1 MILKKIAYIELDTHA
16 EIADNFMELMAD
28 SKEFEVDY
36 YFSERIIKRIG
47 KHHSNIH
54 LSENTELFNQLN
66 QKKYDLV
73 IIGTVHRYFNL
84 FNEITKKFNTS
95 VIVHNLNFTKIS
107 RFQLFKNIFKK
118 DFQYRLKLWLKEDLL
133 AAREVF
139 TKAKNLLVLDE
150 GLAKDRLKY
159 LPVLYNQFQL
169 SNNSKIIT
177 IVIPGAVSQQRR
189 DYKKVLQE
197 LTKWNLDQS
206 QSERLIQVIFLGKAQ
221 RKELRWLKDFDNE
234 KAENVSIQYFT
245 EKVSQPLFDEWM
257 NKADVLWC
265 PIQSETEFFSHK
277 EIYGKTKMSG
287 NIGDAI
293 KYGKMAFFPD
303 SYRSDFEFV
312 INEKANS
319 GGEIFDF
326 NPENFYDFQKEFS
339 KNKILADLEKVLES
353 LL

>member
-1 MILKKIAYIELDTHA
+1 MKKIAYIELDTHA
-16 EIADNFMELMAD
+16 EIADNFMELIAD

-54 LSENTELFNQLN
+54 LSESTELLNQLN
-66 QKKYDLV
+66 DQKYDLV
-73 IIGTVHRYFNL
+73 IIGTAHRYFNL
-84 FNEITKKFNTS
+84 FNEIAAKFNTS
-95 VIVHNLNFTKIS
+95 VIVHNLNFTRIS
-107 RFQLFKNIFKK
+107 RFQLFRNIFKK
-118 DFQYRLKLWLKEDLL
+118 DFKYRLKLYLKEDLL
-133 AAREVF
+133 SAPEVF
-139 TKAKNLLVLDE
+139 KKAKNLLVLDQS
-150 GLAKDRLKY
+150 LAKHRLKFM
-159 LPVLYNQFQL
+159 PVFYNQFQV
-169 SNNSKIIT
+169 SNQSEIFT

-197 LTKWNLDQS
+197 LTKLNLDQS

-234 KAENVSIQYFT
+234 KTENVSIQYFT
-245 EKVSQPLFDEWM
+245 EKVSQSLFDEWM

-265 PIQSETEFFSHK
+265 PIQSETQFFSNK

-293 KYGKMAFFPD
+293 KYGKMAFFPEN
-303 SYRSDFEFV
+303 YRSDFEFV

-319 GGEIFDF
+319 SGEIFDF
-326 NPENFYDFQKEFS
+326 KPENSYDFQKEFS

-353 LL
+353 LV

>member
-1 MILKKIAYIELDTHA
+1 MKKIAYIELDTHA

-47 KHHSNIH
+47 KNHSNIH
-54 LSENTELFNQLN
+54 LSESTELLNQLN
-66 QKKYDLV
+66 DQKYDLV
-73 IIGTVHRYFNL
+73 IIGTAHRYFNL

-95 VIVHNLNFTKIS
+95 VIVHNLNFTRIS
-107 RFQLFKNIFKK
+107 RFQLFRNIFKK

-133 AAREVF
+133 AAPEVF
-139 TKAKNLLVLDE
+139 TKAKNLLVLDK
-150 GLAKDRLKY
+150 GLAKGRLKY
-159 LPVLYNQFQL
+159 LPVFYNQFQD
-169 SNNSKIIT
+169 SNQSEIFT

-197 LTKWNLDQS
+197 LTKLNLDQGQS
-206 QSERLIQVIFLGKAQ
+206 QKSFRIVFLGKAHG
-221 RKELRWLKDFDNE
+221 KELQWLKDFDNE
-234 KAENVSIQYFT
+234 KAENISIQYFT
-245 EKVSQPLFDEWM
+245 EKVSQSLFDEWM

-265 PIQSETEFFSHK
+265 PIQSQTEFFSHK

-293 KYGKMAFFPD
+293 KYGTMAFFPEN
-303 SYRSDFEFV
+303 YRSEFDFI

-319 GGEIFDF
+319 GGEVFDF
-326 NPENFYDFQKEFS
+326 NPENSYDFQKEFS
-339 KNKILADLEKVLES
+339 KNKILADLEKVLEA

>member
-1 MILKKIAYIELDTHA
+1 MKKIAYIELDTHA
-16 EIADNFMELMAD
+16 EIADNFMALMNA

-36 YFSERIIKRIG
+36 YFSERVIKQLG
-47 KHHSNIH
+47 QHQSNIH
-54 LSENTELFNQLN
+54 LSESTELLNQLN
-66 QKKYDLV
+66 DQKYDLV
-73 IIGTVHRYFNL
+73 IIGTAHRYFNL

-95 VIVHNLNFTKIS
+95 VIVHNLNFTRIS

-118 DFQYRLKLWLKEDLL
+118 DFKYRLKLWLKEELL
-133 AAREVF
+133 AAPKVF

-150 GLAKDRLKY
+150 GLAKGRLKHF
-159 LPVLYNQFQL
+159 PVFYNQFQD
-169 SNNSKIIT
+169 SNQSEIFT

-197 LTKWNLDQS
+197 LTKLNLDQS

-221 RKELRWLKDFDNE
+221 WKELRWLKDFDNE

-293 KYGKMAFFPD
+293 KYGKMAFFPEN
-303 SYRSDFEFV
+303 YRSDFEFV
-312 INEKANS
+312 INEEVNS
-319 GGEIFDF
+319 GSEVFDF
-326 NPENFYDFQKEFS
+326 NPENSCDFQKEFS
-339 KNKILADLEKVLES
+339 KNKILADLEKLLES